1 MYKQEK
7 EYVILAKNG
16 KKLADA
22 GLCKR
27 SILGPKVRVEYFL
40 NVLPIHDGIDM
51 ECILGF
57 QQNGE
62 MTAHRCKVKFNKANS
77 HYSFVFLLQKE
88 IEEIV
93 DCKLVLQ
100 GNQMIV
106 PRAELSR
113 VEATKSGLTKE
124 SEKKTEKKVE
134 EKNNRKLRF
143 IRDLDFLK
151 DGNEEFQEL
160 YYNSFLLHGFY
171 QYRYFVIGEDFIGV
185 PDHFYE
191 REAIAARM
199 MGFPY
204 FMEAQFMENC
214 NLSGETR
221 KELPKQGS
229 FGYYLRKLNPH
240 RAELQKES

>member
-1 MYKQEK
+1 M
-7 EYVILAKNG
+7 
-16 KKLADA
+16 
-22 GLCKR
+22 
-27 SILGPKVRVEYFL
+27 
-40 NVLPIHDGIDM
+40 
-51 ECILGF
+51 
-57 QQNGE
+57 
-62 MTAHRCKVKFNKANS
+62 
-77 HYSFVFLLQKE
+77 
-88 IEEIV
+88 
-93 DCKLVLQ
+93 DCRLTLQ

-106 PRAELSR
+106 PK
-113 VEATKSGLTKE
+113 VEMSVVEMREPGLTKE
-124 SEKKTEKKVE
+124 SEIKNERKVE
-134 EKNNRKLRF
+134 RESNRKLRF

-151 DGNEEFQEL
+151 DGNEELQEL

-240 RAELQKES
+240 RVELRKES